1 MKKLSLLILFFVFSF
16 SSCASPAFLYDVQS
30 KTYSPLEEGVK
41 TLDPQG
47 FFILGE
53 THYVED
59 VQKGQGQFI
68 DAFVSFH
75 GLENNFSVAW
85 EFMDYPRQGD
95 LENLFS
101 SYSQGQLNLEDLLK
115 DILGSEPGKHLYYA
129 PLFESAKKFGGKMVA
144 TNAPRPWKSIIVK
157 QGFGA
162 LSADKIPANMERGS
176 KEYLERFKTAI
187 GGHGTPQQIENY
199 FMAQSYTDAV
209 MAKSLVDSSEGAVTF
224 MVVGS
229 FHSDF
234 DHGLPTY
241 LRKLTNAPVQHVRIL
256 DFKGLSEAER
266 AEALKADAQYGN
278 KANLYLIL
286 NK

>member
-1 MKKLSLLILFFVFSF
+1 MKKLSLLILFFIFSF
-16 SSCASPAFLYDVQS
+16 SSCASPAFLYDV
-30 KTYSPLEEGVK
+30 KTGSYSTLEEGVK

-47 FFILGE
+47 FYILGE

-68 DAFVSFH
+68 EAFVGHH

-85 EFMDYPRQGD
+85 EFMDYPRQAD

-101 SYSQGQLNLEDLLK
+101 SYVSDQLSLSDLMT
-115 DILGSEPGKHLYYA
+115 DILGREPGKHMYYA

-144 TNAPRPWKSIIVK
+144 TNAPRSWKSIIVK

-162 LSADKIPANMERGS
+162 LSADRVPSNMERGS
-176 KEYLERFKTAI
+176 KEYFERFKTAI

-209 MAKSLVDSSEGAVTF
+209 MARSMVDLSEGVVTF
-224 MVVGS
+224 MAVGS

-234 DHGLPTY
+234 DHGLPAY
-241 LRKLTNAPVQHVRIL
+241 LRKISNAPVKHVRIL
-256 DFKGLSEAER
+256 DFKGLSESER
-266 AEALKADAQYGN
+266 AELLKADSKYGD
-278 KANLYLIL
+278 KASLYLIM